1 MNISLPAY
9 FCDLEQMASSS
20 GAMSTPKLAV
30 LVLALTLLETGT
42 EAAATVTAIE
52 ERAELTMWTIAVF
65 QAVRLVLTE
74 TITPAMARP
83 ILAHSI
89 PAKAVRIRIVLT
101 VHETDAAVS
110 TATGTGCF
118 SSAFCQGGSR
128 KCGSQGYTRYSAGHA
143 AKRGTPSNLFV
154 SQRFG
159 DIFKPVCHRH
169 LLLS

>member
-1 MNISLPAY
+1 
-9 FCDLEQMASSS
+9 
-20 GAMSTPKLAV
+20 
-30 LVLALTLLETGT
+30 
-42 EAAATVTAIE
+42 
-52 ERAELTMWTIAVF
+52 MWTIAVF